1 MCALRSLAEDWAE
14 MAPPADQPPSWAR
27 PTAAFHVGRWAVVMV
42 VVVYLVNLERAV
54 GLQRVL

>member
-1 MCALRSLAEDWAE
+1 VE

-42 VVVYLVNLERAV
+42 VDYYYY
-54 GLQRVL
+54 